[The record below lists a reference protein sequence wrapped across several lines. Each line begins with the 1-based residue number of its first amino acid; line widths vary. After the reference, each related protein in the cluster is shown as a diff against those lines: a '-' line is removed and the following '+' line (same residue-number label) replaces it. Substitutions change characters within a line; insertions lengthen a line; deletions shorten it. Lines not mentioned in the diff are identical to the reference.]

1 MNGLIFP
8 VALLILILV
17 AFIIFIVLYNKK
29 NKEDKGNQSDK
40 RNVKKNENLNSKNVK
55 STSEKEK
62 KVGYSKEDIFKF
74 MEFDEIK
81 DDMIVQNNG
90 KRYTM
95 VVKCKGINY
104 DLMSEVEQ
112 MAVEE
117 GFITF
122 LNTLKYPIQ
131 LYVQAQNIDLKN
143 AINKYREN
151 IEVLKHDFEE
161 VDAAYVKVA
170 NDFDSSDYEISKA
183 SDERNKV
190 LNVYEYANDI
200 IQYVERMS
208 TNKNLLQRNFYILV
222 SYNTSEIAA
231 VDKFDKNEIMNICYT
246 ELLTRCQGIISALT
260 SCSVGGNILTSNEL
274 GDLLYVA
281 YNRDDKGLMSVK
293 EALDSGYYRLYSVSD
308 DVFKRRERIIKENI
322 QIEAK
327 VKALTAIK
335 QTLENN
341 TYETP
346 TKRVLDREEKIVKN
360 ASDMIK
366 RTEGIDQ
373 DIKQEA
379 NKLVLDEF
387 KNEKRDL
394 LKQIDSEKEEIK
406 RQVEEDE
413 NEVKKQIA
421 NNPEISLNIN
431 NNSNNENSDSEN
443 ASDNLSENVNND
455 ELKNNDIY
463 FDEDEIIK

>member
-1 MNGLIFP
+1 MSGLIFP
-8 VALLILILV
+8 IALLILILM

-55 STSEKEK
+55 STSEK

-341 TYETP
+341 TYETQ
-346 TKRVLDREEKIVKN
+346 TKKVLDREEKIDRSKYCESKV
-360 ASDMIK
+360 
-366 RTEGIDQ
+366 
-373 DIKQEA
+373 
-379 NKLVLDEF
+379 
-387 KNEKRDL
+387 
-394 LKQIDSEKEEIK
+394 
-406 RQVEEDE
+406 
-413 NEVKKQIA
+413 
-421 NNPEISLNIN
+421 
-431 NNSNNENSDSEN
+431 
-443 ASDNLSENVNND
+443 
-455 ELKNNDIY
+455 
-463 FDEDEIIK
+463 

>member
-1 MNGLIFP
+1 M
-8 VALLILILV
+8 
-17 AFIIFIVLYNKK
+17 
-29 NKEDKGNQSDK
+29 
-40 RNVKKNENLNSKNVK
+40 
-55 STSEKEK
+55 
-62 KVGYSKEDIFKF
+62 
-74 MEFDEIK
+74 
-81 DDMIVQNNG
+81 
-90 KRYTM
+90 
-95 VVKCKGINY
+95 
-104 DLMSEVEQ
+104 
-112 MAVEE
+112 
-117 GFITF
+117 
-122 LNTLKYPIQ
+122 
-131 LYVQAQNIDLKN
+131 
-143 AINKYREN
+143 
-151 IEVLKHDFEE
+151 
-161 VDAAYVKVA
+161 
-170 NDFDSSDYEISKA
+170 
-183 SDERNKV
+183 
-190 LNVYEYANDI
+190 
-200 IQYVERMS
+200 
-208 TNKNLLQRNFYILV
+208 V

-387 KNEKRDL
+387 KNEKREL

>member
-1 MNGLIFP
+1 MNNLIFP
-8 VALLILILV
+8 ILLLILILI
-17 AFIIFIVLYNKK
+17 AFVIFLVLYNKRDKINNSVK
-29 NKEDKGNQSDK
+29 NIKKDN
-40 RNVKKNENLNSKNVK
+40 RNNGDNNV
-55 STSEKEK
+55 SSKEK

-143 AINKYREN
+143 AINKYKEN
-151 IEVLKHDFEE
+151 VETLRNDFEE
-161 VDAAYVKVA
+161 VDAAYIKVV
-170 NDFDSSDYEISKA
+170 NDFDSSDYEISKI

-231 VDKFDKNEIMNICYT
+231 VDKFDKNEIINICYT

-260 SCSVGGNILTSNEL
+260 SCSVGGNILNSNEL

-327 VKALTAIK
+327 VRALTAIK

-341 TYETP
+341 TYETS

-373 DIKQEA
+373 DIKDEA

-387 KNEKRDL
+387 KSEKREL

-406 RQVEEDE
+406 KNVEEDE
-413 NEVKKQIA
+413 KEINKQIA
-421 NNPEISLNIN
+421 NNPNISFKIN
-431 NNSNNENSDSEN
+431 NDNNSDNNDKNDDNGNSNNISNTID
-443 ASDNLSENVNND
+443 ND
-455 ELKNNDIY
+455 ELLNNDIY
-463 FDEDEIIK
+463 INEDEIIK